1 MYKRMII
8 LTYALVFFSLF
19 ATACSDNNNET
30 YVEPILSQIEVSK
43 LVTENNKT
51 YVSVDGK
58 PFPFLGAQIRLD
70 ALLNCDKMTINEV
83 ENYFKKAQELGLNC
97 VQIPISW
104 NMVEPKENK
113 YDYSIVNSILQFVN
127 KYNLKM
133 ELLWFSTN
141 MVGDSFS
148 YLIPQYVLQE
158 YNKRLSRND
167 EGNFW
172 NYYGYQYT
180 MILDDE
186 WILERET
193 KAITALFNH
202 IRYWD
207 SQNGDKHP
215 VISAQIHNEP
225 DALMR
230 WRIDQKDLKYRDG
243 TPLSKEKAWTM
254 ITNALNTVGKA
265 VKNSS
270 YRVVTRVNLI
280 YGDGI
285 NPFPEATNARPKDV
299 FDLQGIDFIG
309 VDAYKD
315 NVKHLKNEVMAY
327 ASIAGNYALVAEN
340 KGSYANSPS
349 LILTSFALGGGYDI
363 YDLAT
368 SNFFINN
375 TTEPDQIDHGIYTW
389 DLQEKDFTPPT
400 RSLIKGL
407 AAAYIDVAKVK
418 PENFAAFNIND
429 NQPKDKLEQL
439 ICTTGAQ
446 ITFQTKEKK
455 YNSYLKSVNGY
466 ASSLKA
472 CTHLYDDGV
481 KIFITLAKL
490 KTAIKGNPQGIVAS
504 MSMNNLYIETAT
516 ELVSV
521 FNLLN
526 DAVANGGTENML
538 TGADRSKTLWALNDK
553 LSAFQ
558 KKLNKLYLSIRYYT
572 MSDVWNNV
580 TAGMIDRN
588 NGEIATQA
596 LGRWRR
602 AAKVST
608 P

>member
-1 MYKRMII
+1 MYKKMII
-8 LTYALVFFSLF
+8 LNYALAFFSLF
-19 ATACSDNNNET
+19 ATACSDNNDKT

-83 ENYFKKAQELGLNC
+83 EIYFRKAKELGLNC

-104 NMVEPKENK
+104 NMVEPKENQ
-113 YDYSIVNSILQFVN
+113 YDYSIVNSILQFTN

-148 YLIPQYVLQE
+148 YLIPLYVLQE

-186 WILERET
+186 WVLERET

-243 TPLSKEKAWTM
+243 TPLSKDKAWSM

-270 YRVVTRVNLI
+270 YKVVTRVNLI
-280 YGDGI
+280 NGDGI
-285 NPFPEATNARPKDV
+285 NPFPEANNARPKDV

-315 NVKHLKNEVMAY
+315 NIKQLKNEVMAY
-327 ASIAGNYALVAEN
+327 ASITGNYALVAEN

-349 LILTSFALGGGYDI
+349 LILTAFALGGGYDI

-389 DLQEKDFTPPT
+389 DLQEKEFTSPT
-400 RSLIKGL
+400 RNLIKGL
-407 AAAYIDVAKVK
+407 TAAYIDIAKVK

-446 ITFQTKEKK
+446 ITFLT
-455 YNSYLKSVNGY
+455 NN
-466 ASSLKA
+466 SSLGFA
-472 CTHLYDDGV
+472 LDMYD
-481 KIFITLAKL
+481 
-490 KTAIKGNPQGIVAS
+490 
-504 MSMNNLYIETAT
+504 Y
-516 ELVSV
+516 
-521 FNLLN
+521 LLIYTIN
-526 DAVANGGTENML
+526 DSQFKFENGLFGEVISGRYDANGIFVKEGNATLENQTLQAKGGML
-538 TGADRSKTLWALNDK
+538 YKVTYSSQQP
-553 LSAFQ
+553 LSSNTIENIGSN
-558 KKLNKLYLSIRYYT
+558 L
-572 MSDVWNNV
+572 
-580 TAGMIDRN
+580 
-588 NGEIATQA
+588 
-596 LGRWRR
+596 
-602 AAKVST
+602 
-608 P
+608 

>member
-1 MYKRMII
+1 MYKKMII
-8 LTYALVFFSLF
+8 LNYALAFFSLF
-19 ATACSDNNNET
+19 ATACSDNNDKT

-83 ENYFKKAQELGLNC
+83 EIYFRKAKELGLNC

-104 NMVEPKENK
+104 NMVEPKENQ
-113 YDYSIVNSILQFVN
+113 YDYSIVNSILQFTN

-148 YLIPQYVLQE
+148 YLIPLYVLQE

-186 WILERET
+186 WVLERET

-243 TPLSKEKAWTM
+243 TPLSKDKAWSM

-270 YRVVTRVNLI
+270 YKVVTRVNLI
-280 YGDGI
+280 NGDGI
-285 NPFPEATNARPKDV
+285 NPFPEANNARPKDV

-315 NVKHLKNEVMAY
+315 NIKQLKNEVMAY
-327 ASIAGNYALVAEN
+327 ASITGNYALVAEN

-349 LILTSFALGGGYDI
+349 LILTAFALGGGYDI

-389 DLQEKDFTPPT
+389 DLQEKEFTSPT
-400 RSLIKGL
+400 RNLIKGL
-407 AAAYIDVAKVK
+407 TAAYIDIAKVK

-446 ITFQTKEKK
+446 ITFLT
-455 YNSYLKSVNGY
+455 NN
-466 ASSLKA
+466 SSLGFALDMYDYLLIYTINDSQFKFENGLFGEVISGRYDA
-472 CTHLYDDGV
+472 NGIFVKEGNATLENQTLHAKGGMLYKVTYSSQQPLSSNTIENIG
-481 KIFITLAKL
+481 
-490 KTAIKGNPQGIVAS
+490 
-504 MSMNNLYIETAT
+504 NNL
-516 ELVSV
+516 
-521 FNLLN
+521 
-526 DAVANGGTENML
+526 
-538 TGADRSKTLWALNDK
+538 
-553 LSAFQ
+553 
-558 KKLNKLYLSIRYYT
+558 
-572 MSDVWNNV
+572 
-580 TAGMIDRN
+580 
-588 NGEIATQA
+588 
-596 LGRWRR
+596 
-602 AAKVST
+602 
-608 P
+608 

>member
-1 MYKRMII
+1 MYKKMII
-8 LTYALVFFSLF
+8 LNYALAFFSLF
-19 ATACSDNNNET
+19 ATACSDNNDKT

-83 ENYFKKAQELGLNC
+83 EIYFRKAKELGLNC

-104 NMVEPKENK
+104 NMVEPKENQ
-113 YDYSIVNSILQFVN
+113 YDYSIVNSILQFTN

-148 YLIPQYVLQE
+148 YLIPLYVLQE

-186 WILERET
+186 WVLERET

-243 TPLSKEKAWTM
+243 TPLSKDKAWSM

-270 YRVVTRVNLI
+270 YKVVTRVNLI
-280 YGDGI
+280 NGDGI
-285 NPFPEATNARPKDV
+285 NPFPEANNARPKDV

-315 NVKHLKNEVMAY
+315 NIKQLKNEVMAY
-327 ASIAGNYALVAEN
+327 ASITGNYALVAEN

-349 LILTSFALGGGYDI
+349 LILTAFALGGGYDI

-389 DLQEKDFTPPT
+389 DLQEKEFTSPT
-400 RSLIKGL
+400 RNLIKGL
-407 AAAYIDVAKVK
+407 TAAYIDIAKVK
-418 PENFAAFNIND
+418 TENFAAFNIND

-446 ITFQTKEKK
+446 ITFLT
-455 YNSYLKSVNGY
+455 NN
-466 ASSLKA
+466 SSLGFALDMYDYLLIYTINDSQFKFENGLFGEVISGRYDA
-472 CTHLYDDGV
+472 NGIFVKEGNATLENQTLHAKGGMLYKVTYSSQQPLSSNTIENIG
-481 KIFITLAKL
+481 
-490 KTAIKGNPQGIVAS
+490 
-504 MSMNNLYIETAT
+504 NNL
-516 ELVSV
+516 
-521 FNLLN
+521 
-526 DAVANGGTENML
+526 
-538 TGADRSKTLWALNDK
+538 
-553 LSAFQ
+553 
-558 KKLNKLYLSIRYYT
+558 
-572 MSDVWNNV
+572 
-580 TAGMIDRN
+580 
-588 NGEIATQA
+588 
-596 LGRWRR
+596 
-602 AAKVST
+602 
-608 P
+608 

>member
-1 MYKRMII
+1 MYKKMII
-8 LTYALVFFSLF
+8 LNYALAFFSLF
-19 ATACSDNNNET
+19 ATACSDNNDKT

-83 ENYFKKAQELGLNC
+83 EIYFRKAKELGLNC

-104 NMVEPKENK
+104 NMVEPKENQ
-113 YDYSIVNSILQFVN
+113 YDYSIVNSILQFTN

-148 YLIPQYVLQE
+148 YLIPLYVLQE

-186 WILERET
+186 WVLERET

-243 TPLSKEKAWTM
+243 TPLSKDKAWSM

-270 YRVVTRVNLI
+270 YKVVTRVNLI
-280 YGDGI
+280 NGDGI
-285 NPFPEATNARPKDV
+285 NPFPEANNARPKDV

-315 NVKHLKNEVMAY
+315 NIKQLKNEVMAY
-327 ASIAGNYALVAEN
+327 ASITGNYALVAEN

-349 LILTSFALGGGYDI
+349 LILTAFALGGGYDI

-389 DLQEKDFTPPT
+389 DLQEKEFTSPT
-400 RSLIKGL
+400 RNLIKGL
-407 AAAYIDVAKVK
+407 TAAYIDIAKVK

-446 ITFQTKEKK
+446 ITFLT
-455 YNSYLKSVNGY
+455 NN
-466 ASSLKA
+466 SSLGFA
-472 CTHLYDDGV
+472 LDMYD
-481 KIFITLAKL
+481 
-490 KTAIKGNPQGIVAS
+490 
-504 MSMNNLYIETAT
+504 Y
-516 ELVSV
+516 
-521 FNLLN
+521 LLIYTIN
-526 DAVANGGTENML
+526 DSQFKFENGLFGEVISGRYDANGIFVKEGNATLENQTLHAKGGML
-538 TGADRSKTLWALNDK
+538 YKVTYSSQQP
-553 LSAFQ
+553 LSSNTIENIGSN
-558 KKLNKLYLSIRYYT
+558 L
-572 MSDVWNNV
+572 
-580 TAGMIDRN
+580 
-588 NGEIATQA
+588 
-596 LGRWRR
+596 
-602 AAKVST
+602 
-608 P
+608 

>member
-389 DLQEKDFTPPT
+389 D
-400 RSLIKGL
+400 
-407 AAAYIDVAKVK
+407 
-418 PENFAAFNIND
+418 
-429 NQPKDKLEQL
+429 
-439 ICTTGAQ
+439 
-446 ITFQTKEKK
+446 
-455 YNSYLKSVNGY
+455 
-466 ASSLKA
+466 
-472 CTHLYDDGV
+472 
-481 KIFITLAKL
+481 
-490 KTAIKGNPQGIVAS
+490 
-504 MSMNNLYIETAT
+504 
-516 ELVSV
+516 
-521 FNLLN
+521 
-526 DAVANGGTENML
+526 
-538 TGADRSKTLWALNDK
+538 
-553 LSAFQ
+553 
-558 KKLNKLYLSIRYYT
+558 
-572 MSDVWNNV
+572 
-580 TAGMIDRN
+580 
-588 NGEIATQA
+588 
-596 LGRWRR
+596 
-602 AAKVST
+602 
-608 P
+608 

>member
-1 MYKRMII
+1 MII

-158 YNKRLSRND
+158 YNKRFSRND

-186 WILERET
+186 WVLERET

-270 YRVVTRVNLI
+270 YKVVTRVNLI

-315 NVKHLKNEVMAY
+315 NIKHLKNEVMAY

-340 KGSYANSPS
+340 KGSYTNSPS
-349 LILTSFALGGGYDI
+349 LILTSFALGGGYNI

-389 DLQEKDFTPPT
+389 DLQEKDFTPPY
-400 RSLIKGL
+400 S
-407 AAAYIDVAKVK
+407 
-418 PENFAAFNIND
+418 
-429 NQPKDKLEQL
+429 
-439 ICTTGAQ
+439 
-446 ITFQTKEKK
+446 
-455 YNSYLKSVNGY
+455 
-466 ASSLKA
+466 
-472 CTHLYDDGV
+472 
-481 KIFITLAKL
+481 
-490 KTAIKGNPQGIVAS
+490 
-504 MSMNNLYIETAT
+504 
-516 ELVSV
+516 
-521 FNLLN
+521 
-526 DAVANGGTENML
+526 
-538 TGADRSKTLWALNDK
+538 
-553 LSAFQ
+553 
-558 KKLNKLYLSIRYYT
+558 
-572 MSDVWNNV
+572 
-580 TAGMIDRN
+580 
-588 NGEIATQA
+588 
-596 LGRWRR
+596 
-602 AAKVST
+602 
-608 P
+608 

>member
-1 MYKRMII
+1 MII

-243 TPLSKEKAWTM
+243 PPLSKEKAWTM

-389 DLQEKDFTPPT
+389 DLQEKI
-400 RSLIKGL
+400 L
-407 AAAYIDVAKVK
+407 
-418 PENFAAFNIND
+418 
-429 NQPKDKLEQL
+429 
-439 ICTTGAQ
+439 
-446 ITFQTKEKK
+446 
-455 YNSYLKSVNGY
+455 
-466 ASSLKA
+466 
-472 CTHLYDDGV
+472 HL
-481 KIFITLAKL
+481 L
-490 KTAIKGNPQGIVAS
+490 
-504 MSMNNLYIETAT
+504 
-516 ELVSV
+516 LV
-521 FNLLN
+521 
-526 DAVANGGTENML
+526 
-538 TGADRSKTLWALNDK
+538 
-553 LSAFQ
+553 
-558 KKLNKLYLSIRYYT
+558 
-572 MSDVWNNV
+572 
-580 TAGMIDRN
+580 
-588 NGEIATQA
+588 
-596 LGRWRR
+596 
-602 AAKVST
+602 VS
-608 P
+608 

>member
-51 YVSVDGK
+51 YVSVDDK

-327 ASIAGNYALVAEN
+327 ASITGNYALVAEN

-446 ITFQTKEKK
+446 ITFQT
-455 YNSYLKSVNGY
+455 NNASLGFVLDMHNYLLIYSLNDSQFKLENGKFGETISGRYDVNGTFTKEGTATLENQTLHAKGGVLY
-466 ASSLKA
+466 KVNYSSQQSL
-472 CTHLYDDGV
+472 TSNTIENIG
-481 KIFITLAKL
+481 
-490 KTAIKGNPQGIVAS
+490 
-504 MSMNNLYIETAT
+504 NNL
-516 ELVSV
+516 
-521 FNLLN
+521 
-526 DAVANGGTENML
+526 
-538 TGADRSKTLWALNDK
+538 
-553 LSAFQ
+553 
-558 KKLNKLYLSIRYYT
+558 
-572 MSDVWNNV
+572 
-580 TAGMIDRN
+580 
-588 NGEIATQA
+588 
-596 LGRWRR
+596 
-602 AAKVST
+602 
-608 P
+608 

>member
-389 DLQEKDFTPPT
+389 DLQEKD
-400 RSLIKGL
+400 L
-407 AAAYIDVAKVK
+407 
-418 PENFAAFNIND
+418 
-429 NQPKDKLEQL
+429 
-439 ICTTGAQ
+439 
-446 ITFQTKEKK
+446 
-455 YNSYLKSVNGY
+455 
-466 ASSLKA
+466 
-472 CTHLYDDGV
+472 HL
-481 KIFITLAKL
+481 L
-490 KTAIKGNPQGIVAS
+490 
-504 MSMNNLYIETAT
+504 
-516 ELVSV
+516 LV
-521 FNLLN
+521 
-526 DAVANGGTENML
+526 
-538 TGADRSKTLWALNDK
+538 
-553 LSAFQ
+553 
-558 KKLNKLYLSIRYYT
+558 
-572 MSDVWNNV
+572 
-580 TAGMIDRN
+580 
-588 NGEIATQA
+588 
-596 LGRWRR
+596 
-602 AAKVST
+602 VS
-608 P
+608 

>member
-113 YDYSIVNSILQFVN
+113 YDYSILNSILQFVN

-158 YNKRLSRND
+158 YNKRFSRND

-186 WILERET
+186 WVLERET

-270 YRVVTRVNLI
+270 YKVVTRVNLI

-315 NVKHLKNEVMAY
+315 NIKHLKNEVMAY

-340 KGSYANSPS
+340 KGSY
-349 LILTSFALGGGYDI
+349 T
-363 YDLAT
+363 
-368 SNFFINN
+368 NN
-375 TTEPDQIDHGIYTW
+375 
-389 DLQEKDFTPPT
+389 
-400 RSLIKGL
+400 R
-407 AAAYIDVAKVK
+407 
-418 PENFAAFNIND
+418 
-429 NQPKDKLEQL
+429 
-439 ICTTGAQ
+439 
-446 ITFQTKEKK
+446 
-455 YNSYLKSVNGY
+455 
-466 ASSLKA
+466 
-472 CTHLYDDGV
+472 
-481 KIFITLAKL
+481 
-490 KTAIKGNPQGIVAS
+490 
-504 MSMNNLYIETAT
+504 
-516 ELVSV
+516 
-521 FNLLN
+521 
-526 DAVANGGTENML
+526 
-538 TGADRSKTLWALNDK
+538 
-553 LSAFQ
+553 
-558 KKLNKLYLSIRYYT
+558 
-572 MSDVWNNV
+572 
-580 TAGMIDRN
+580 
-588 NGEIATQA
+588 
-596 LGRWRR
+596 RR
-602 AAKVST
+602 AASRSQYLDGVSRLQEQET
-608 P
+608 VERDPAARFDGHRRAQDGPQRRRFPRPAAGRPAQHRQ

>member
-1 MYKRMII
+1 MYKRIII
-8 LTYALVFFSLF
+8 LTYALVFSSLF

-70 ALLNCDKMTINEV
+70 ALLNCDKMAINEV

-158 YNKRLSRND
+158 YNKRFSRND

-186 WILERET
+186 WVLERET

-215 VISAQIHNEP
+215 IISAQIHNEP

-254 ITNALNTVGKA
+254 ITNALNSVGKA

-270 YRVVTRVNLI
+270 YKVVTRVNLI

-315 NVKHLKNEVMAY
+315 NIKHLKNEVMAY

-340 KGSYANSPS
+340 KGSYANTPS

-389 DLQEKDFTPPT
+389 DLQEKGFTPLT
-400 RSLIKGL
+400 RSLKRLG
-407 AAAYIDVAKVK
+407 
-418 PENFAAFNIND
+418 
-429 NQPKDKLEQL
+429 
-439 ICTTGAQ
+439 G
-446 ITFQTKEKK
+446 
-455 YNSYLKSVNGY
+455 
-466 ASSLKA
+466 SLYRR
-472 CTHLYDDGV
+472 C
-481 KIFITLAKL
+481 
-490 KTAIKGNPQGIVAS
+490 Q
-504 MSMNNLYIETAT
+504 
-516 ELVSV
+516 
-521 FNLLN
+521 
-526 DAVANGGTENML
+526 
-538 TGADRSKTLWALNDK
+538 SKTRK
-553 LSAFQ
+553 FCG
-558 KKLNKLYLSIRYYT
+558 I
-572 MSDVWNNV
+572 
-580 TAGMIDRN
+580 
-588 NGEIATQA
+588 
-596 LGRWRR
+596 
-602 AAKVST
+602 
-608 P
+608 

>member
-1 MYKRMII
+1 MYKKMII
-8 LTYALVFFSLF
+8 LTYTLAFFSLF

-30 YVEPILSQIEVSK
+30 YTEPILSQIEVSK

-51 YVSVDGK
+51 YVSVDDK

-83 ENYFKKAQELGLNC
+83 EKYFKKAQELELNC

-104 NMVEPKENK
+104 NMVEPKENQ
-113 YDYSIVNSILQFVN
+113 YDYSIINSILQFVN

-148 YLIPQYVLQE
+148 YHIPQYALQE

-167 EGNFW
+167 EGSFW

-186 WILERET
+186 WVLEREI

-230 WRIDQKDLKYRDG
+230 WRIEQKDLKYRDG
-243 TPLSKEKAWTM
+243 TPLSKERAWAM
-254 ITNALNTVGKA
+254 ITNALNTIGKA

-270 YRVVTRVNLI
+270 YKVVTRVNLI

-285 NPFPEATNARPKDV
+285 KPFPEANNASPKDV

-309 VDAYKD
+309 VDAYK
-315 NVKHLKNEVMAY
+315 NNIKQLKNEVIAY
-327 ASIAGNYALVAEN
+327 ASITGNYALVAEN

-349 LILTSFALGGGYDI
+349 LILTAFALGGGYDI

-389 DLQEKDFTPPT
+389 DLQEKNFTAPT

-429 NQPKDKLEQL
+429 NQPKNKLEQL

-446 ITFQTKEKK
+446 ITFLTNNASLGFVLDMHNYLLVYTINDSQFNFKNGIFEEVISGRYNANGTFVKEGSATLEGQTLHAKGGTLYKIT
-455 YNSYLKSVNGY
+455 YSSQQPLNSNTIENIG
-466 ASSLKA
+466 
-472 CTHLYDDGV
+472 
-481 KIFITLAKL
+481 
-490 KTAIKGNPQGIVAS
+490 
-504 MSMNNLYIETAT
+504 NNL
-516 ELVSV
+516 
-521 FNLLN
+521 
-526 DAVANGGTENML
+526 
-538 TGADRSKTLWALNDK
+538 
-553 LSAFQ
+553 
-558 KKLNKLYLSIRYYT
+558 
-572 MSDVWNNV
+572 
-580 TAGMIDRN
+580 
-588 NGEIATQA
+588 
-596 LGRWRR
+596 
-602 AAKVST
+602 
-608 P
+608 

>member
-158 YNKRLSRND
+158 YNKRFSRND

-315 NVKHLKNEVMAY
+315 NIKHLKNEVMAY

-340 KGSYANSPS
+340 KGSYTNSPS
-349 LILTSFALGGGYDI
+349 LILTSFALGGGYNI

-446 ITFQTKEKK
+446 ITFQT
-455 YNSYLKSVNGY
+455 NNASLGFVLDMHNYLLIYSLNDSQFKLENGKFGETISGRYDVNGTFTKEGTATLENQTLHAKGGILY
-466 ASSLKA
+466 KVTYSSQQSL
-472 CTHLYDDGV
+472 TSNTIENIG
-481 KIFITLAKL
+481 
-490 KTAIKGNPQGIVAS
+490 
-504 MSMNNLYIETAT
+504 NNL
-516 ELVSV
+516 
-521 FNLLN
+521 
-526 DAVANGGTENML
+526 
-538 TGADRSKTLWALNDK
+538 
-553 LSAFQ
+553 
-558 KKLNKLYLSIRYYT
+558 
-572 MSDVWNNV
+572 
-580 TAGMIDRN
+580 
-588 NGEIATQA
+588 
-596 LGRWRR
+596 
-602 AAKVST
+602 
-608 P
+608 

>member
-375 TTEPDQIDHGIYTW
+375 TTEPDQIDHGIYT
-389 DLQEKDFTPPT
+389 
-400 RSLIKGL
+400 
-407 AAAYIDVAKVK
+407 
-418 PENFAAFNIND
+418 
-429 NQPKDKLEQL
+429 
-439 ICTTGAQ
+439 
-446 ITFQTKEKK
+446 
-455 YNSYLKSVNGY
+455 
-466 ASSLKA
+466 
-472 CTHLYDDGV
+472 
-481 KIFITLAKL
+481 
-490 KTAIKGNPQGIVAS
+490 
-504 MSMNNLYIETAT
+504 
-516 ELVSV
+516 
-521 FNLLN
+521 
-526 DAVANGGTENML
+526 
-538 TGADRSKTLWALNDK
+538 
-553 LSAFQ
+553 
-558 KKLNKLYLSIRYYT
+558 
-572 MSDVWNNV
+572 
-580 TAGMIDRN
+580 
-588 NGEIATQA
+588 
-596 LGRWRR
+596 
-602 AAKVST
+602 
-608 P
+608 

>member
-375 TTEPDQIDHGIYTW
+375 TTEPLTTEFIHGIY
-389 DLQEKDFTPPT
+389 
-400 RSLIKGL
+400 
-407 AAAYIDVAKVK
+407 
-418 PENFAAFNIND
+418 
-429 NQPKDKLEQL
+429 
-439 ICTTGAQ
+439 
-446 ITFQTKEKK
+446 KK
-455 YNSYLKSVNGY
+455 KIL
-466 ASSLKA
+466 
-472 CTHLYDDGV
+472 HL
-481 KIFITLAKL
+481 L
-490 KTAIKGNPQGIVAS
+490 
-504 MSMNNLYIETAT
+504 
-516 ELVSV
+516 LV
-521 FNLLN
+521 
-526 DAVANGGTENML
+526 
-538 TGADRSKTLWALNDK
+538 
-553 LSAFQ
+553 
-558 KKLNKLYLSIRYYT
+558 
-572 MSDVWNNV
+572 
-580 TAGMIDRN
+580 
-588 NGEIATQA
+588 
-596 LGRWRR
+596 
-602 AAKVST
+602 VS
-608 P
+608 

>member
-1 MYKRMII
+1 MII

-389 DLQEKDFTPPT
+389 DLQEKI
-400 RSLIKGL
+400 L
-407 AAAYIDVAKVK
+407 
-418 PENFAAFNIND
+418 
-429 NQPKDKLEQL
+429 
-439 ICTTGAQ
+439 
-446 ITFQTKEKK
+446 
-455 YNSYLKSVNGY
+455 
-466 ASSLKA
+466 
-472 CTHLYDDGV
+472 HL
-481 KIFITLAKL
+481 L
-490 KTAIKGNPQGIVAS
+490 
-504 MSMNNLYIETAT
+504 
-516 ELVSV
+516 LV
-521 FNLLN
+521 
-526 DAVANGGTENML
+526 
-538 TGADRSKTLWALNDK
+538 
-553 LSAFQ
+553 
-558 KKLNKLYLSIRYYT
+558 
-572 MSDVWNNV
+572 
-580 TAGMIDRN
+580 
-588 NGEIATQA
+588 
-596 LGRWRR
+596 
-602 AAKVST
+602 VS
-608 P
+608 

>member
-254 ITNALNTVGKA
+254 ITNALNSVGKA

-270 YRVVTRVNLI
+270 YKVVTRVNLI

-315 NVKHLKNEVMAY
+315 NIKHLKNEVMAY

-340 KGSYANSPS
+340 KGSYANTPS

-389 DLQEKDFTPPT
+389 DLQEKGFTPPT

-407 AAAYIDVAKVK
+407 AAAYIDIAKVK

-429 NQPKDKLEQL
+429 NQPKEKLEQL

-446 ITFQTKEKK
+446 ITFQT
-455 YNSYLKSVNGY
+455 NNASLGFVLDMHNYLLIYSLNDSQFKLENGKFGEIISGRYDVNGTFTKEGTATLENQTLHTKGGVLY
-466 ASSLKA
+466 KVTYSSQQSL
-472 CTHLYDDGV
+472 TSNTIENIG
-481 KIFITLAKL
+481 
-490 KTAIKGNPQGIVAS
+490 
-504 MSMNNLYIETAT
+504 NNL
-516 ELVSV
+516 
-521 FNLLN
+521 
-526 DAVANGGTENML
+526 
-538 TGADRSKTLWALNDK
+538 
-553 LSAFQ
+553 
-558 KKLNKLYLSIRYYT
+558 
-572 MSDVWNNV
+572 
-580 TAGMIDRN
+580 
-588 NGEIATQA
+588 
-596 LGRWRR
+596 
-602 AAKVST
+602 
-608 P
+608 

>member
-1 MYKRMII
+1 MYKKMII
-8 LTYALVFFSLF
+8 LNYALAFFSLF
-19 ATACSDNNNET
+19 ATACSDNNDKT

-83 ENYFKKAQELGLNC
+83 EIYFRKAKELGLNC

-104 NMVEPKENK
+104 NMVEPKENQ
-113 YDYSIVNSILQFVN
+113 YDYSIVNSILQFTN

-148 YLIPQYVLQE
+148 YLIPLYVLQE

-186 WILERET
+186 WVLERET

-243 TPLSKEKAWTM
+243 TPLSKDKAWSM

-270 YRVVTRVNLI
+270 YKVVTRVNLI
-280 YGDGI
+280 NGDGI
-285 NPFPEATNARPKDV
+285 NPFPESNNARPKDV

-315 NVKHLKNEVMAY
+315 NIKQLKNEVMAY
-327 ASIAGNYALVAEN
+327 ASITGNYALVAEN

-349 LILTSFALGGGYDI
+349 LILTAFALGGGYDI

-389 DLQEKDFTPPT
+389 DLQEKEFTSPT
-400 RSLIKGL
+400 RNLIKGL
-407 AAAYIDVAKVK
+407 TAAYIDIAKVK

-429 NQPKDKLEQL
+429 NQPKDKIEQL

-446 ITFQTKEKK
+446 ITFLT
-455 YNSYLKSVNGY
+455 NN
-466 ASSLKA
+466 SSLGFALDMYDYLLIYTINDSQFKFENGLFGEVISGRYDA
-472 CTHLYDDGV
+472 NGIFVKEGNATLENQTLHAKGGMLYKVTYSSQQPLSSNTIENIG
-481 KIFITLAKL
+481 
-490 KTAIKGNPQGIVAS
+490 
-504 MSMNNLYIETAT
+504 NNL
-516 ELVSV
+516 
-521 FNLLN
+521 
-526 DAVANGGTENML
+526 
-538 TGADRSKTLWALNDK
+538 
-553 LSAFQ
+553 
-558 KKLNKLYLSIRYYT
+558 
-572 MSDVWNNV
+572 
-580 TAGMIDRN
+580 
-588 NGEIATQA
+588 
-596 LGRWRR
+596 
-602 AAKVST
+602 
-608 P
+608 

>member
-1 MYKRMII
+1 M
-8 LTYALVFFSLF
+8 
-19 ATACSDNNNET
+19 
-30 YVEPILSQIEVSK
+30 
-43 LVTENNKT
+43 
-51 YVSVDGK
+51 
-58 PFPFLGAQIRLD
+58 
-70 ALLNCDKMTINEV
+70 
-83 ENYFKKAQELGLNC
+83 
-97 VQIPISW
+97 QIPISW

-158 YNKRLSRND
+158 YNKRFSRND

-186 WILERET
+186 WVLERET

-215 VISAQIHNEP
+215 IISAQIHNEP

-254 ITNALNTVGKA
+254 ITNALNSVGKA

-270 YRVVTRVNLI
+270 YKVVTRVNLI

-315 NVKHLKNEVMAY
+315 NIKHLKNEVMAY

-340 KGSYANSPS
+340 KGSYANTPS

-389 DLQEKDFTPPT
+389 DLQEKGFTPLT

-407 AAAYIDVAKVK
+407 AAAYIDIAKVK

-429 NQPKDKLEQL
+429 NQPKEKLEQL

-446 ITFQTKEKK
+446 ITFQT
-455 YNSYLKSVNGY
+455 NNASLGFVLDMHNYLLIYS
-466 ASSLKA
+466 
-472 CTHLYDDGV
+472 
-481 KIFITLAKL
+481 F
-490 KTAIKGNPQGIVAS
+490 
-504 MSMNNLYIETAT
+504 E
-516 ELVSV
+516 
-521 FNLLN
+521 
-526 DAVANGGTENML
+526 
-538 TGADRSKTLWALNDK
+538 
-553 LSAFQ
+553 
-558 KKLNKLYLSIRYYT
+558 
-572 MSDVWNNV
+572 
-580 TAGMIDRN
+580 
-588 NGEIATQA
+588 
-596 LGRWRR
+596 
-602 AAKVST
+602 
-608 P
+608 

>member
-389 DLQEKDFTPPT
+389 DL
-400 RSLIKGL
+400 
-407 AAAYIDVAKVK
+407 
-418 PENFAAFNIND
+418 
-429 NQPKDKLEQL
+429 
-439 ICTTGAQ
+439 
-446 ITFQTKEKK
+446 
-455 YNSYLKSVNGY
+455 
-466 ASSLKA
+466 
-472 CTHLYDDGV
+472 
-481 KIFITLAKL
+481 
-490 KTAIKGNPQGIVAS
+490 
-504 MSMNNLYIETAT
+504 
-516 ELVSV
+516 
-521 FNLLN
+521 
-526 DAVANGGTENML
+526 
-538 TGADRSKTLWALNDK
+538 
-553 LSAFQ
+553 
-558 KKLNKLYLSIRYYT
+558 
-572 MSDVWNNV
+572 
-580 TAGMIDRN
+580 
-588 NGEIATQA
+588 
-596 LGRWRR
+596 
-602 AAKVST
+602 
-608 P
+608 

>member
-1 MYKRMII
+1 MYKKMII
-8 LTYALVFFSLF
+8 LNYALAFFSLF
-19 ATACSDNNNET
+19 ATACSDNNDKT

-83 ENYFKKAQELGLNC
+83 EIYFRKAKELGLNC

-104 NMVEPKENK
+104 NMVEPKENQ
-113 YDYSIVNSILQFVN
+113 YDYSIVNSILQFTN

-148 YLIPQYVLQE
+148 YLIPLYVLQE

-186 WILERET
+186 WVLERET

-243 TPLSKEKAWTM
+243 TPLSKDKAWSM

-270 YRVVTRVNLI
+270 YKVVTRVNLI
-280 YGDGI
+280 NGDGI
-285 NPFPEATNARPKDV
+285 NPFPEANNARPKDV

-315 NVKHLKNEVMAY
+315 NIKQLKNEVMAY
-327 ASIAGNYALVAEN
+327 ASITGNYALVAEN

-349 LILTSFALGGGYDI
+349 LILTAFALGGGYDI

-389 DLQEKDFTPPT
+389 DLQEKEFTSPT
-400 RSLIKGL
+400 RNLIKGL
-407 AAAYIDVAKVK
+407 TAAYIDIAKVK

-439 ICTTGAQ
+439 ICTTRAQ
-446 ITFQTKEKK
+446 ITFLT
-455 YNSYLKSVNGY
+455 NN
-466 ASSLKA
+466 SSLGFALDMYDYLLIYTINDSQFKFENGLFGEVISGRYDA
-472 CTHLYDDGV
+472 NGIFVKEGNATLENQTLHAKGGMLYKVTYSSQQPLSSNTIENIG
-481 KIFITLAKL
+481 
-490 KTAIKGNPQGIVAS
+490 
-504 MSMNNLYIETAT
+504 NNL
-516 ELVSV
+516 
-521 FNLLN
+521 
-526 DAVANGGTENML
+526 
-538 TGADRSKTLWALNDK
+538 
-553 LSAFQ
+553 
-558 KKLNKLYLSIRYYT
+558 
-572 MSDVWNNV
+572 
-580 TAGMIDRN
+580 
-588 NGEIATQA
+588 
-596 LGRWRR
+596 
-602 AAKVST
+602 
-608 P
+608 